1 MRAARPESLLRRRL
15 VQYTAIW
22 QQGVLIGPLLPAL
35 DIEEVRHFAHCHLR
49 HANAYEMVGVC
60 KWAHTECVYGFTLEG
75 AFFVLFVC

>member
-1 MRAARPESLLRRRL
+1 M
-15 VQYTAIW
+15 
-22 QQGVLIGPLLPAL
+22 LPVL

-75 AFFVLFVC
+75 AFVVLFVS